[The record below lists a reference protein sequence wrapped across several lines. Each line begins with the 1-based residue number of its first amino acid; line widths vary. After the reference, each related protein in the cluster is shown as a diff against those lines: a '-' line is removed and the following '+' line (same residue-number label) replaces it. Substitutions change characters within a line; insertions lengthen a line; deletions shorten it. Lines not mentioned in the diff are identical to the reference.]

1 MPKPIYHPGVKPEM
15 RNNRRHRRGV
25 WFLVVILAIISNA
38 TANAFTRASHKQ
50 DRSASTS
57 LTPVQ
62 LEIEKQ
68 RTRLSSADVEER
80 RDALTRL
87 RSMHNREASRAAL
100 QGLRDAEAIVRASE
114 AEAILSLPPDESAAN
129 LIPLLSDR
137 DEFVRR
143 EIAYALGK
151 THNRTA
157 VSPLVE
163 RLLNDKIDSVRG
175 AAAVALGEIGD
186 ETAVSSLAAVLNPQ
200 FGLPSKRTKKSKKP
214 ENPFVLRAAARSLG
228 QIRSRVGLPA
238 LIAVLNDEQAEND
251 VRRESAFALGAVG
264 DSSALPALR
273 EVVTHADPYLS
284 QAAHEAIRKIL
295 RSNSQ

>member
-1 MPKPIYHPGVKPEM
+1 MPI
-15 RNNRRHRRGV
+15 NRKYWRVV
-25 WFLVVILAIISNA
+25 WFLAVILGIISNGRA
-38 TANAFTRASHKQ
+38 DAFTKASYKQ
-50 DRSASTS
+50 DRSALTS

-80 RDALTRL
+80 RDAVMRL
-87 RSMHNREASRAAL
+87 RSMHSPEASRVAL
-100 QGLRDAEAIVRASE
+100 QGLRDPEAIIRAT
-114 AEAILSLPPDESAAN
+114 AAAAILLLPPDESAAN
-129 LIPLLSDR
+129 LIPLLNDK

-151 THNRTA
+151 TRNRTA
-157 VSPLVE
+157 VSPLIE
-163 RLLNDKIDSVRG
+163 RLLNDKLDSVRA

-200 FGLPSKRTKKSKKP
+200 LGLPLKRSKKSKRSA
-214 ENPFVLRAAARSLG
+214 NPFLLRAAARSLG
-228 QIRSRVGLPA
+228 QIRSRAGLPA

-273 EVVTHADPYLS
+273 EAVTHADPYLS

>member
-1 MPKPIYHPGVKPEM
+1 M
-15 RNNRRHRRGV
+15 RTNRKYWRVV
-25 WFLVVILAIISNA
+25 WFLIVVLGIVSNG
-38 TANAFTRASHKQ
+38 TAEAFTRASHEQ

-87 RSMHNREASRAAL
+87 RSMHNPEASRAAL
-100 QGLRDAEAIVRASE
+100 QGLKDPEAIVRAS
-114 AEAILSLPPDESAAN
+114 AAAAILSLPPEESVAN
-129 LIPLLSDR
+129 MIPLLIDK

-151 THNRTA
+151 TRNRTA
-157 VSPLVE
+157 VSTLIE
-163 RLLNDKIDSVRG
+163 LLLNDKIDSVRA

-200 FGLPSKRTKKSKKP
+200 LALPLKRSKKSKKP
-214 ENPFVLRAAARSLG
+214 ENPFVLRAAAHSLG

-273 EVVTHADPYLS
+273 AALTHADPYLS

>member
-1 MPKPIYHPGVKPEM
+1 M
-15 RNNRRHRRGV
+15 RTNRKYRRVV
-25 WFLVVILAIISNA
+25 WFLAVMLGIISNG
-38 TANAFTRASHKQ
+38 TADAFTKASYKQ
-50 DRSASTS
+50 DRAASTS

-80 RDALTRL
+80 RDAVTRL
-87 RSMHNREASRAAL
+87 RSMHNPEASRIAL
-100 QGLRDAEAIVRASE
+100 QGLRDPEAIVRAT
-114 AEAILSLPPDESAAN
+114 AAAAIFSLPTDESAAN
-129 LIPLLSDR
+129 LIPLLNDK

-151 THNRTA
+151 TRNRTA
-157 VSPLVE
+157 VSPLIE
-163 RLLNDKIDSVRG
+163 RLLNDKIDSVRA

-200 FGLPSKRTKKSKKP
+200 LGLTLKRSKKSKKS

-228 QIRSRVGLPA
+228 QIRSRAGLPA

-273 EVVTHADPYLS
+273 EAVTHADPYLS